1 MRPLDP
7 RLLRWAASTRAFLGV
22 IVLLGS
28 LTAVLVIVQARLI
41 TDVVVGAFQQ
51 GLGLED
57 LTRTLVLLASVVL
70 LRAIVVWA
78 AEWAAARTGARAKS
92 ELRTSVMEALVVNGQ
107 GRDEAPTTTAALVTR
122 GVDALDGYYA
132 RYLPQLVLA
141 VIVPLAILAVVVGQ
155 DLLSAVVI
163 AVTLP
168 LIPLFM
174 VLIGMYTRSRVDRQW
189 EALSR
194 LSGQFLDFVEGLPT
208 LMVFGRAKA
217 QATALRA
224 GGERY
229 RSMTMG
235 VLRVSF
241 LSSLVLE
248 LLAAIAVALV
258 AVEIGLRLV
267 SGGLTLTTGL
277 FILILAPEAYLPLRL
292 VGVHY
297 HAAAEGLGAA
307 DQVFALLEGEA
318 EVDDAGAPSTQTSAE
333 PPAMPELVG
342 TRLELIDVMVVH
354 PGRDS
359 PSLQPLSLS
368 IPPGRCLAVI
378 GTSGAGKSTLL
389 EVLAGERSLTSGRI
403 EAVASDG
410 SRTDASKV
418 DPTAWSRQVVLV
430 EQRPHLIDPDDL
442 ASPAPT
448 VRAVI
453 AAADP
458 EADERTI
465 RSALE
470 AVDLADELV
479 ARNDPLGSV
488 TSVHE
493 LSSGQQ
499 RRVALARAH
508 LCDAA
513 LLLLDEPTSA
523 VDPQTERIVITM
535 IGRWLDEGRTVV
547 VVAHR
552 SAVLDVADAVVRLDA
567 RAPDASRG
575 SPVEPALRGVL
586 GVGW

>member
-1 MRPLDP
+1 V
-7 RLLRWAASTRAFLGV
+7 V
-22 IVLLGS
+22 IVLLGA

-51 GLGLED
+51 GLGMDD
-57 LTRTLVLLASVVL
+57 LSRTLKLLACVVV
-70 LRAIVVWA
+70 LRAIVVWST
-78 AEWAAARTGARAKS
+78 EWAAARTGARAKS

-107 GRDEAPTTTAALVTR
+107 GRSESPTTTATLVTR
-122 GVDALDGYYA
+122 GVDALDGYYS

-141 VIVPLAILAVVVGQ
+141 VIVPVAILAVVVGQ

-189 EALSR
+189 SSLAR

-217 QATALRA
+217 QATALRE

-307 DQVFALLEGEA
+307 DQVFELLEAEPA
-318 EVDDAGAPSTQTSAE
+318 EVAVTNPHQEWTE

-342 TRLELIDVMVVH
+342 ARLELNEAVVVH
-354 PGRDS
+354 PGRTLAS
-359 PSLQPLSLS
+359 LHPLTIAIPS
-368 IPPGRCLAVI
+368 GRCLAVV
-378 GTSGAGKSTLL
+378 GASGAGKSTLL
-389 EVLAGERSLTSGRI
+389 EVLAGERRLTSGRL
-403 EAVASDG
+403 EVVAADG
-410 SRTDASKV
+410 SRVDASTL

-430 EQRPHLIDPDDL
+430 EQRPHLIDPDHL
-442 ASPAPT
+442 ASPAPS
-448 VRAVI
+448 VRAVL
-453 AAADP
+453 AAADSA
-458 EADERTI
+458 ADDAAI
-465 RSALE
+465 RCALE
-470 AVDLADELV
+470 AVDLAGELD
-479 ARNDPLGSV
+479 ARHDPIGST
-488 TSVHE
+488 TSVHD

-513 LLLLDEPTSA
+513 LVLLDEPTSA
-523 VDPQTERIVITM
+523 VDPHTERVVIAM
-535 IGRWLDEGRTVV
+535 IGQWLDEGRTVV

-567 RAPDASRG
+567 QALETSSGLDAH
-575 SPVEPALRGVL
+575 PMLRGVQ